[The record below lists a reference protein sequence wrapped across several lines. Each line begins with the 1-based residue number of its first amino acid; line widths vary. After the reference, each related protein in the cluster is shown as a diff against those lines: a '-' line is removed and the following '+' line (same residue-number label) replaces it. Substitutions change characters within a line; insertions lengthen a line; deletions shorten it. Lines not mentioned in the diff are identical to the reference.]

1 MRIGPF
7 TITRTKALQL
17 KPLSPGSNGWWPWGV
32 IRESWTGAWQA
43 NVEVRSDTVLTYSAV
58 FACVTLIA
66 SDIAKLRLRLV
77 EQTADGIWQETES
90 PAFSPFLR
98 KPNRYQTRIK
108 FVEQWMT
115 SKLIHGNAYVL
126 KERDQRGLVVAA
138 YVLDPTR
145 VTPLVSTDGSVY
157 YQLRRDDLS
166 GLSAETVTVPAKEI
180 IHDLMVAL
188 YHPLIGV
195 SPIFASGIAAMQ
207 GLAIQQNS
215 QKFFSNGSNP
225 GGVLTAPGAIS
236 DETAARLKAHW
247 DAAYTG
253 ENVGK
258 VAVLGDGLSYKAMA
272 VNAND
277 AQLIEQLRW
286 SAETVCSC
294 FHVLPY
300 MIGVGPPP
308 PYANVEPLL
317 QAYYSQAL
325 QILIES
331 FELSLDEGL
340 GMAEKI
346 EGRWLGTE
354 FDLDDLFRMDTA
366 TKTKAAMESINS
378 GGMSPNEARLKY
390 FDLGPV
396 PGGATPYLQQQYWPL
411 SQLSERAIPT
421 TEPVVTQP
429 PASATETDNEDEEA
443 MAAGFAAILHQA
455 ALTEGLYVV

>member
-7 TITRTKALQL
+7 TIARTKALQL

-32 IRESWTGAWQA
+32 IRESWTGAWQS

-115 SKLIHGNAYVL
+115 SKLIHGNTYVL

-340 GMAEKI
+340 GLTEKI
-346 EGRWLGTE
+346 EGRRLGTE

-366 TKTKAAMESINS
+366 TKTKAAMDSINS

-429 PASATETDNEDEEA
+429 PASATETDDEDEEA